1 MLYIRKKMIGEES
14 LLIESA
20 KKGDPKALNDIFAK
34 EQRYIFNLMIQLTG
48 DPAQADDLA
57 QETFLVAYQ
66 NLNKFRLQSSLR
78 TWLSKIAINL
88 FRREYKRRPKHVSI
102 CLDEIKM
109 PSEEDRPE
117 RIVIKKELQW
127 CILHSLQQHVPKK
140 YREVLILRDL
150 QNLSYR
156 EISEILSWSMGKIK
170 TCIHRGRKIL
180 RAHFINGK
188 CKAFA
193 EKDYL
198 CICEG
203 ILEL

>member
-1 MLYIRKKMIGEES
+1 MKADEFQ
-14 LLIESA
+14 LIKSA
-20 KKGDPKALNDIFAK
+20 KEGDREALNDIFAR
-34 EQRYIFNLMIQLTG
+34 EQKYIFNLMIQLTG
-48 DPAQADDLA
+48 DGALADDLT
-57 QETFLVAYQ
+57 QETFLSAYQ
-66 NLNKFRLQSSLR
+66 NMNKFRLQSSLR

-88 FRREYKRRPKHVSI
+88 FRREYRRKPKHVSI
-102 CLDEIKM
+102 CLEEIRI
-109 PSEEDRPE
+109 PSKEDIPE
-117 RIVIKKELQW
+117 RIIIKREFQW

-140 YREVLILRDL
+140 YRMVLVLRDL
-150 QNLSYR
+150 QNMSYR
-156 EISEILSWSMGKIK
+156 EISETLSWSISKIK

>member
-1 MLYIRKKMIGEES
+1 MKAEEFNLINRAKEGERE
-14 LLIESA
+14 
-20 KKGDPKALNDIFAK
+20 ALNALFAQ
-34 EQRYIFNLMIQLTG
+34 EQKYIFNLMIRLTG
-48 DPAQADDLA
+48 DPATADDLT
-57 QETFLVAYQ
+57 QEAFLLAYQ
-66 NLNKFRLQSSLR
+66 NLHKFRLQSSFR

-88 FRREYKRRPKHVSI
+88 FRMECRRKPKHVSV
-102 CLDEIKM
+102 CLDKIRI
-109 PSEEDRPE
+109 PSEKDNPE
-117 RIVIKKELQW
+117 RTVIKKELQW

-140 YREVLILRDL
+140 YRMVLVLRDL

-156 EISEILSWSMGKIK
+156 EISDILSWSMGKVK
-170 TCIHRGRKIL
+170 TCIHHGRKIL

>member
-1 MLYIRKKMIGEES
+1 MKAEEFN
-14 LLIESA
+14 LINRA
-20 KKGDPKALNDIFAK
+20 KKGEREALNGLFAQ
-34 EQRYIFNLMIQLTG
+34 EQKHIFNLMIQLTG
-48 DPAQADDLA
+48 DPATADDLT
-57 QETFLVAYQ
+57 QEAFLLAYQ
-66 NLNKFRLQSSLR
+66 DLHKFRLQSSFR

-88 FRREYKRRPKHVSI
+88 FRRECRRRPKHVSV
-102 CLDEIKM
+102 CLDEIII
-109 PSEEDRPE
+109 PSEKDIPE
-117 RIVIKKELQW
+117 RTVIKRELQW

-140 YREVLILRDL
+140 FRTVIVLRDL

-156 EISEILSWSMGKIK
+156 EISEILSWSMGKVK

-203 ILEL
+203 ILGL